1 MEKEGNP
8 AQWLLGASAAVAAG
22 GMTGTK
28 LIPMAYQARGY
39 FALGGEW
46 MAVLAVSS
54 AAYLALRLWIQ
65 GGRGG

>member
-1 MEKEGNP
+1 MEKEG
-8 AQWLLGASAAVAAG
+8 
-22 GMTGTK
+22 K

-54 AAYLALRLWIQ
+54 AAYLAVRLWIQ